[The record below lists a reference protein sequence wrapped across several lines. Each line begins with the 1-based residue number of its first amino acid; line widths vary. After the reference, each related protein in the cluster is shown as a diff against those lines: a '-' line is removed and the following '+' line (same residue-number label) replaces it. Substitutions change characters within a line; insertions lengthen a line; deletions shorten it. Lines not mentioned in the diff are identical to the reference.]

1 MAHWHHVN
9 TRNFGVEI
17 WTPTPPYKNKYPPTS
32 HPPNATN
39 NTIHHHNSMYYG
51 TLAPRLCALLDFLV
65 VNIIAV
71 VVPRVLHLIGRR
83 LPLPSVRAHLCNSKR
98 RAVWLV
104 KLS

>member
-1 MAHWHHVN
+1 M
-9 TRNFGVEI
+9 
-17 WTPTPPYKNKYPPTS
+17 
-32 HPPNATN
+32 
-39 NTIHHHNSMYYG
+39 
-51 TLAPRLCALLDFLV
+51 APRLCALLDFLV

-104 KLS
+104 KLT

>member
-1 MAHWHHVN
+1 
-9 TRNFGVEI
+9 
-17 WTPTPPYKNKYPPTS
+17 
-32 HPPNATN
+32 
-39 NTIHHHNSMYYG
+39 MYYG

-83 LPLPSVRAHLCNSKR
+83 LPLPSVRAHLCNSKQK
-98 RAVWLV
+98 AVWLV